1 MSLRKILSNKF
12 TLSAITFISGLISAY
27 DNVMNV
33 VFYKTL
39 PIDERNPY
47 ASWIIDNWGVYG
59 LVTAKTIGTV
69 AAVILMLMLIK
80 TKYKFVIYPVFIC
93 QAILFFYLTF
103 YTASYTT
110 FFNGDMGLPIEM
122 FIEFYKDNV
131 GREGF

>member
-1 MSLRKILSNKF
+1 MSLRKILSNKYVLAA
-12 TLSAITFISGLISAY
+12 TTFISGLISAY

-33 VFYKTL
+33 VFYETL
-39 PIDERNPY
+39 PMDEVNPY

-59 LVTAKTIGTV
+59 LVTAKTVGTV

-103 YTASYTT
+103 HTISYNT
-110 FFNGDMGLPIEM
+110 FFQQDIGLPIEM
-122 FIEFYKDNV
+122 FIEFYKENV
-131 GREGF
+131 CREGF

>member
-47 ASWIIDNWGVYG
+47 ASWIIDNWSVYG